1 MARPD
6 GMKDQLPEKSKVSR
20 RSLLRWGAGLFVVG
34 LAVFVAVV
42 FTSGPVMVP
51 FLGSFLAAQGTR
63 GPVTLSIESAS
74 LDFTDAAG
82 VKIVANDVDVEIS
95 GGAPVSL
102 RFPQL
107 EVPLDRSALLSGKLK
122 FASLQ
127 LIRPEVTI
135 ALKGG
140 PAVVPEVGQ
149 LMEAVNR
156 IGNLVDDQF
165 ARRGLT
171 SVRILDG
178 RFDVSGPAPR
188 SFSGINADVLRAA
201 DGTITARARVGGQ
214 VTSWQLDFLRSQSV
228 SGTGTRMA
236 AVVNG
241 ITLAELLGPEGST
254 AYGKGLRLPASAKID
269 SVLDGDGKL
278 ESANAVARVR
288 NGWFQ
293 MGRTLVAFDDA
304 ALSLVYSGPNQPIE
318 IQKSHFIRGNTR
330 VFFTGKIDRP
340 KANAPVWNFQLESEY
355 PVVGPNDIPE
365 PPQMLD
371 GVLVKGSIDLNERLI
386 DVSRF
391 AIRSGKSS
399 ADGAA
404 KVQLRPDG
412 PYLAIA
418 VDGQNIPLSLAKKAW
433 PITLVPPARRW
444 IIERLKAGIIE
455 EASFTGAF
463 RPPAFNHK
471 DPDAGWSGDDLKLTM
486 SFTNGAVAP
495 VGEVAVVDGLSGT
508 VKIENEV
515 LTVTASDGTAGL
527 PGNARVL
534 VPETVFEIH
543 HLPLRTGKVAQ
554 VHTRLEGGNAEIGT
568 LLNAKP
574 FTVLERAK
582 LTADGV
588 SGIGE
593 VDISASFPMKR
604 NLDMKSVSW
613 KAVGRSR
620 DFSDTNPIMGHLI
633 SNADLVIEADREAVA
648 ITGNGKFDGLNADIN
663 LVVPLDGEKGS
674 SRQDVVAAVTA
685 KQLKARGIDLT
696 AFLDG
701 PMTVS
706 AGKIEGGQNITVN
719 LRDTDV
725 QLKALGWQKA
735 KGVPATATFKLIET
749 DEKTLVQ
756 DFELMSEG
764 VDIFGQIELS
774 KSGELQVASFPRFQL
789 RPGDDVDVD
798 ITRARNGR
806 YDIIFAGLTFDGR
819 GLIRSL
825 RSPGGSQG
833 EGDFADGARIA
844 VDIARMTGFNK
855 RWMSDVKG
863 RVDTGPKG
871 LEATEIRGKLDGQS
885 DFRFTLAN
893 QGNAQQADGRFDDTG
908 AMLAFLDFYERMQG
922 GKGVLNVAMAD
933 ADSWVG
939 DFRVRSLFITE
950 DPAIQRI
957 RESDRRINEEDG
969 WINPYAGRSASSNRP
984 KGSASF
990 ETLDI
995 NFTRDGDIMTIS
1007 RGALRGAALGGTVS
1021 GTVDLGQ
1028 QTLSLT
1034 GTFVPIY
1041 ALNNVFSKIPL
1052 LGFALGGSTGEGLI
1066 GVTYRLSGALS
1077 DPVLSVNPISAI
1089 APGIFRKMFEFQP
1102 N

>member
-1 MARPD
+1 MT
-6 GMKDQLPEKSKVSR
+6 R
-20 RSLLRWGAGLFVVG
+20 RSLLRWGAGLIVVG
-34 LAVFVAVV
+34 LAVFAAVV
-42 FTSGPVMVP
+42 FSSGPVTVP
-51 FLGSFLAAQGTR
+51 FLGDFLAAQGTR

-74 LDFTDAAG
+74 LDFTEDDG
-82 VKIVANDVDVEIS
+82 VKILAENVSAEIS

-107 EVPLDRSALLSGKLK
+107 EVPLDRAALFSGKIK

-140 PAVVPEVGQ
+140 PAVVPDAGQ
-149 LMEAVNR
+149 FLEAVNR
-156 IGNLVDDQF
+156 MGNLVDDQF

-178 RFDVSGPAPR
+178 QFDVSGPAPR
-188 SFSGINADVLRAA
+188 SFSGINANVLRAA
-201 DGTITARARVGGQ
+201 DGTITAHARVGGQ
-214 VTSWQLDFLRSQSV
+214 VTSWYLDFLRGQSASG
-228 SGTGTRMA
+228 SGTRIA

-241 ITLAELLGPEGST
+241 ITLAELLGPKGST

-269 SVLDGDGKL
+269 SVLDDTGKL
-278 ESANAVARVR
+278 QSANAVARVR

-304 ALSLVYSGPNQPIE
+304 AVSLVYRGPDKPVE
-318 IQKSHFIRGNTR
+318 IQKSHFIRGNTSI
-330 VFFTGKIDRP
+330 FFTGKIDHP
-340 KANAPVWNFQLESEY
+340 KTEAPVWDFQLESEY
-355 PVVGPNDIPE
+355 PVLGPNDIPE

-371 GVLVKGSIDLNERLI
+371 GVLVKGSFNLDDRLI
-386 DVSRF
+386 DISRF
-391 AIRSGKSS
+391 TVRSGKAS
-399 ADGAA
+399 ANGVAS
-404 KVQLRPDG
+404 VQLRPDG

-418 VDGQNIPLSLAKKAW
+418 ANGEKIPVSVAKKVW

-444 IIERLKAGIIE
+444 IIERLKGGMIE
-455 EASFTGAF
+455 NVSYSGAL
-463 RPPAFNHK
+463 RPPAFNHR
-471 DPDAGWSGDDLKLTM
+471 DPDAGWSGDDMELTM
-486 SFTNGAVAP
+486 SFTGGAVAP

-508 VKIENEV
+508 VTIENEV
-515 LTVTASDGTAGL
+515 LTVKAGNGTARL
-527 PGNARVL
+527 PGGAL
-534 VPETVFEIH
+534 VSVPDTVFEIH
-543 HLPLRTGKVAQ
+543 HLPLRTGKIARVQ
-554 VHTRLEGGNAEIGT
+554 SRLEGGNAEIGT
-568 LLNAKP
+568 MLNAKP
-574 FTVLERAK
+574 FKVLERAK
-582 LTADGV
+582 LKADGV
-588 SGIGE
+588 TGNGE
-593 VDISASFPMKR
+593 VDITASFPMTR
-604 NLDMKSVSW
+604 NIDMKTVDW
-613 KAVGRSR
+613 KAIGRSKN
-620 DFSDTNPIMGHLI
+620 FSDSNPIMGHLI
-633 SNADLVIEADREAVA
+633 RNADLAIEADRNEIA
-648 ITGNGKFDGLNADIN
+648 ITGNGEFDGLNADIN
-663 LVVPLDGEKGS
+663 LVVPLDGSKDS
-674 SRQDVVAAVTA
+674 SRQDVVAVVTA
-685 KQLKARGIDLT
+685 KQLKNRGIDLT
-696 AFLDG
+696 TFLDG

-719 LRDTDV
+719 LRNTDV
-725 QLKALGWQKA
+725 QLKALGWRKA
-735 KGVPATATFKLIET
+735 KGVPASASFKLIES
-749 DEKTLVQ
+749 DGKKLVQ
-756 DFELMSEG
+756 DFELESEG
-764 VDIFGQIELS
+764 ADIFGQIELS
-774 KSGELQVASFPRFQL
+774 EAGELQEASFPRFQL
-789 RPGDDVDVD
+789 RPGDDVEVD

-806 YDIIFAGLTFDGR
+806 YDIIFSAKSFDGR

-855 RWMSDVKG
+855 RWMNNVKG

-871 LEATEIRGKLDGQS
+871 LEAAELRGKLSGNS
-885 DFRFTLAN
+885 DFKFTLAKR
-893 QGNAQQADGRFDDTG
+893 GSAQQADGRFEDTG

-922 GKGVLNVAMAD
+922 GTGVLNVAMAD

-950 DPAIQRI
+950 DPAIQKI
-957 RESDRRINEEDG
+957 RESDQRINQDEG
-969 WINPYAGRSASSNRP
+969 WINPHASRSTETRRP
-984 KGSASF
+984 KGSAAF

-995 NFTRDGDIMTIS
+995 SFARDDDIMTIS